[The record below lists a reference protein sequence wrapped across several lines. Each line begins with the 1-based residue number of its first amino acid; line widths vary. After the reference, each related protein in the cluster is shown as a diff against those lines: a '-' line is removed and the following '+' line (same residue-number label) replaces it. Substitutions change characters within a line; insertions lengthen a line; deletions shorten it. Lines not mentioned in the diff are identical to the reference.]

1 VLGSPEVPANGAS
14 FNLRKILSEAPTSPL
29 HLVSAYTHDFHP
41 LPASDRIPFNSY
53 LERRRVAEDFLEL
66 SGPATQ
72 PHKRTTSAFALAVL

>member
-1 VLGSPEVPANGAS
+1 MISIHS
-14 FNLRKILSEAPTSPL
+14 
-29 HLVSAYTHDFHP
+29 
-41 LPASDRIPFNSY
+41 PASDRIPFNSY